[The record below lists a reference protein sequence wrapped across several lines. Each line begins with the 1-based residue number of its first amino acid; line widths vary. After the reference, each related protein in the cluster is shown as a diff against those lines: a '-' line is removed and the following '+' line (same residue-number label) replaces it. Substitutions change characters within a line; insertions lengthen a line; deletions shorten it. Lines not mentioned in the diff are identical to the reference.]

1 MWFEKQ
7 QTIAGYTVVFA
18 YRQNRCTEAYRVR
31 DAKDQLLF
39 LKLMAM
45 PSADSGE
52 GLAGINTEG
61 SAAGLPEVEVAL
73 LLSPGRL
80 CGFVDTGTIEHEG
93 HRLAYVVSEY
103 VSGET
108 IAQKIGREGHLS
120 VYDAKR
126 FAKGVLKTL
135 AVLHAQSRPIIH
147 NAIGVEHTMIDL
159 NAVPPVAKVV
169 GYSHA
174 CFAGQSAGR
183 AFTDLSATCCPAP
196 ERFLGVCS
204 VQTDLYAVGVMLYQM
219 IFGMLPWGAD
229 GTKPQPALQ
238 GADPLSRRYLPLK
251 IPSMN
256 VFELDEQLINIM
268 AKAMAYE
275 PKERFKSAD
284 EFIRALDGAIVI
296 DKPTPT
302 VRAEDT
308 KTSAPGKKTKKAGR
322 GFADVG
328 GMDALK
334 EQLQNDVIDVLRDPD
349 RARALGLS
357 IPNGLLFYGPPGC
370 GKTFFA
376 ERFAEEIGC
385 NYMYILCSDVASPYI
400 HGGQEKI
407 ARIFEQAR
415 SNAPTILFLDEVEA
429 MIMNRNKHHNASE
442 QGEVNEFLG
451 QLNNCG
457 EDGVLVVAATNKPD
471 MIDPAALRAGRLELK
486 FYIPQ
491 PDAATRE
498 AIFRIGLRDRLAA
511 PDIDYGRLAALT
523 KDRVSSDIRLIIDTA
538 ARTTFKRKMDHITQ
552 AVLEEAIRSV
562 EPTVSAD
569 EIRRCEQQRDTM
581 MGKKMRSQTIG
592 FK

>member
-7 QTIAGYTVVFA
+7 QTIAGYTVIFS
-18 YRQNRCTEAYRVR
+18 YRQQQGAEAYRVR
-31 DAKDQLLF
+31 DAKGRVLF
-39 LKLMAM
+39 LKLMAIGPAD
-45 PSADSGE
+45 PSAGADSASATGSFT
-52 GLAGINTEG
+52 GLA
-61 SAAGLPEVEVAL
+61 EVEVAR
-73 LLSPGRL
+73 LLSSGRL
-80 CGFVDTGTIEHEG
+80 CGFIDTGIIEHEG

-103 VSGET
+103 VGGET
-108 IAQKIGREGHLS
+108 IAQKLGREGHLS
-120 VYDAKR
+120 VYEAKR

-135 AVLHAQSRPIIH
+135 AVLHAQSQPIIH

-159 NAVPPVAKVV
+159 NVMPSVARVV
-169 GYSHA
+169 GFGHA
-174 CFAGQSAGR
+174 CFAGQTAR
-183 AFTDLSATCCPAP
+183 RTVADLTATGCPAP

-219 IFGMLPWGAD
+219 IFGMLPWRSD
-229 GTKPQPALQ
+229 GTKPQPSDQ
-238 GADPLSRRYLPLK
+238 GADPLSRRYSPLK
-251 IPSMN
+251 IPSMDI
-256 VFELDEQLINIM
+256 FELDEQLICVM

-275 PKERFKSAD
+275 PKDRFQSAD
-284 EFIRALDGAIVI
+284 EFISALDGAIVT

-308 KTSAPGKKTKKAGR
+308 KPSAPGKKTKKVGR

-328 GMDALK
+328 GMDQLK
-334 EQLQNDVIDVLRDPD
+334 DQLQNDVIDVLRDPV
-349 RARALGLS
+349 RAKALGLS
-357 IPNGLLFYGPPGC
+357 IPNGLLLYGPPGC

-415 SNAPTILFLDEVEA
+415 NNAPTILFLDEVEA
-429 MIMNRNKHHNASE
+429 MIMDRNMHHNASE

-471 MIDPAALRAGRLELK
+471 MIDPAALRAGRLEMKL
-486 FYIPQ
+486 YIPQ

-498 AIFRIGLRDRLAA
+498 AIFRIGLRDRMAA
-511 PDIDYGRLAALT
+511 PDINYGRLAALT
-523 KDRVSSDIRLIIDTA
+523 KDRVAADIRLIIDTA
-538 ARTTFKRKMDHITQ
+538 ARTAFRRKMEQITQ
-552 AVLEEAIRSV
+552 PVIEEAIRSV

-569 EIRRCEQQRDTM
+569 DIRRCEQVRDRMIGRKT
-581 MGKKMRSQTIG
+581 RTQTIG